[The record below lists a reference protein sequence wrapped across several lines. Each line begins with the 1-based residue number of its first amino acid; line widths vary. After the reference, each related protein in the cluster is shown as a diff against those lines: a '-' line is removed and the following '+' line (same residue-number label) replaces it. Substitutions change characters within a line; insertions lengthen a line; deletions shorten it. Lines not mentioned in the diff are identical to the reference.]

1 MIRKALAL
9 LLLTISPALAGDIA
23 VVTSQNA
30 DKVSIVDLNGGR
42 VLSETVIEGGPA
54 PVVYDDRNKIAY
66 VVSAKTGQLSA
77 LDDKG
82 GILWQADLGEG
93 TFGLAVASDGG
104 LFITHWYASK
114 LMRFDARLTPL
125 WAVQTGKSP
134 AGVAVSSDGT
144 LVATAD
150 RDDDRVSIYDAVTGR
165 RLRIV
170 ATGRHPYAV
179 AFYGGF
185 LWTTDVQSDT
195 VTVIDPI
202 SGRIV
207 GTVATGSHPYGIAF
221 AGGRGFVTNQYA
233 GTVTV
238 FDLNGLKVI
247 ETLETG
253 DYPEG
258 IATLPDGSGVAVVH
272 WDSNTLVTI
281 DAQSLAVTQTVDL
294 PDGPRAFGQFT
305 GRQR

>member
-1 MIRKALAL
+1 MIRKALTAML
-9 LLLTISPALAGDIA
+9 VTLSPALAGDIA

-30 DKVSIVDLNGGR
+30 DKVAIVDLNAGR
-42 VLSETVIEGGPA
+42 ILSETVVEGGPA
-54 PVVYDDRNKIAY
+54 PVAYDDQSKIAY
-66 VVSAKTGQLSA
+66 VVSAKTGQLTA
-77 LDDKG
+77 LDDRGRIK
-82 GILWQADLGEG
+82 WQANLSEG
-93 TFGLAVASDGG
+93 TFGVAIASDGG

-114 LMRFDARLTPL
+114 LMRFDAKLTPL
-125 WAVQTGKSP
+125 WAVPTGKSP
-134 AGVAVSSDGT
+134 AGVAVSPDGT

-165 RLRIV
+165 RLRAV
-170 ATGRHPYAV
+170 ATGKHPYALV
-179 AFYGGF
+179 FYGGF
-185 LWTTDVQSDT
+185 LWTTDVQSDS

-202 SGRIV
+202 SGRVV
-207 GTVATGSHPYGIAF
+207 GRVATGSHPYGIAF
-221 AGGRGFVTNQYA
+221 AQGRGFVTNQYA

-247 ETLETG
+247 QTLETG

-258 IATLPDGSGVAVVH
+258 IAALPDGSGVAVVH

-281 DAQSLAVTQTVDL
+281 DAQSLEVTSTVDL

>member
-1 MIRKALAL
+1 MIRKTLAI
-9 LLLTISPALAGDIA
+9 LLLTISPVFAGDIA

-30 DKVSIVDLNGGR
+30 DKVSIVDLQRGR
-42 VLSETVIEGGPA
+42 ILSETVIEGGPA
-54 PVVYDDRNKIAY
+54 PVAYDDRNKIAY

-77 LDDKG
+77 LDDRGRIK
-82 GILWQADLGEG
+82 WQASLGEG
-93 TFGLAVASDGG
+93 TFGVAVASDGG
-104 LFITHWYASK
+104 LFITHWYGSK
-114 LMRFDARLTPL
+114 LMRFDAKLTPL

-134 AGVAVSSDGT
+134 AGVAVSPDGT

-150 RDDDRVSIYDAVTGR
+150 RDDNRVSIYDAVSGR

-170 ATGRHPYAV
+170 TTGDHPYAV
-179 AFYGGF
+179 MFYGGF

-202 SGRIV
+202 SGRVV
-207 GTVATGSHPYGIAF
+207 GSVATGSHPYGIAF

-238 FDLNGLKVI
+238 FDLNGLQVI
-247 ETLETG
+247 DTLETG

-258 IATLPDGSGVAVVH
+258 ISALPDGSGVAVVH

-281 DAQSLAVTQTVDL
+281 DAQSLGVTQTVDL